1 MDCFDLTFRNGG
13 VHHGQTSEVLLHGDE
28 HSSAGGTSSHRDDNQ
43 HRPGGVAAQ
52 GKIERKTD
60 RQGEHPVMEM
70 ICCIG
75 SSG

>member
-1 MDCFDLTFRNGG
+1 MYVFNLSLYHIYPDSLSVDCFDLTFRNGG

-52 GKIERKTD
+52 GKRERQT
-60 RQGEHPVMEM
+60 G
-70 ICCIG
+70 
-75 SSG
+75 